1 MRTFVDTSALFA
13 LLDEDDTN
21 HEAAAE
27 WFSGPGRDPE
37 HALISH
43 NYVVVETAALVHRR
57 LGPAAARVFFDAFIP
72 AISVLYVD
80 EDLHQRGA
88 AAYLAAVSRAPSL
101 VDRVSF
107 QVIRELGLD
116 QAFAFDRDFKTEG
129 FQLVP

>member
-13 LLDEDDTN
+13 LLDEDDIN
-21 HEAAAE
+21 HEAAGQ
-27 WFSGPGRDPE
+27 WLTGIGRDSQ

-57 LGPAAARVFFDAFIP
+57 LGPAATRVFFDAFVP
-72 AISVLYVD
+72 AMSIFYVD
-80 EDLHQRGA
+80 EDLHQRA
-88 AAYLAAVSRAPSL
+88 VAAYVASVSRALSL

-107 QVIRELGLD
+107 QVIRDLGLE

-129 FQLVP
+129 FNLVP